1 MEKKEYTGTR
11 SRSSGG
17 FIWEMMEG
25 SWKYFWGCVAA
36 MTGGVAFSFL
46 SPALVGFI
54 IDSVIG
60 TEPIDLPGPLTAY
73 VENLGGRQWLF
84 DHMTLLA
91 GLFLVIVA
99 FSGLFNMLRQ
109 YLAAKLS
116 ESLAFSLRQRLFD
129 HIQHLPYAWHMSV
142 QTGDSGAPPM
152 WTWCAILWPD
162 S

>member
-60 TEPIDLPGPLTAY
+60 TEPI
-73 VENLGGRQWLF
+73 V
-84 DHMTLLA
+84 
-91 GLFLVIVA
+91 
-99 FSGLFNMLRQ
+99 LRC
-109 YLAAKLS
+109 
-116 ESLAFSLRQRLFD
+116 
-129 HIQHLPYAWHMSV
+129 V
-142 QTGDSGAPPM
+142 
-152 WTWCAILWPD
+152 
-162 S
+162 

>member
-73 VENLGGRQWLF
+73 VENLGESMGSVPI
-84 DHMTLLA
+84 TESSICPGPSLLMWKTWA
-91 GLFLVIVA
+91 GGSGFL
-99 FSGLFNMLRQ
+99 
-109 YLAAKLS
+109 
-116 ESLAFSLRQRLFD
+116 
-129 HIQHLPYAWHMSV
+129 
-142 QTGDSGAPPM
+142 T
-152 WTWCAILWPD
+152 T
-162 S
+162 